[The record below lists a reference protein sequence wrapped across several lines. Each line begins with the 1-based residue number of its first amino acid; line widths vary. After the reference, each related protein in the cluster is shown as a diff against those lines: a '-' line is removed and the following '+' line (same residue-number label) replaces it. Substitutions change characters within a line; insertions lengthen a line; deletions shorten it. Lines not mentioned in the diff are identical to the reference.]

1 MRNTLQSVF
10 DYEDNTI
17 FSPFL
22 PVSSKK
28 NTSYELY
35 KNDVILK
42 NILKFNIVM
51 SCDTYYLMF
60 NFYMVRS

>member
-1 MRNTLQSVF
+1 MRNTLQRVF
-10 DYEDNTI
+10 DYEDNAI
-17 FSPFL
+17 FPPFL

-42 NILKFNIVM
+42 NIKI
-51 SCDTYYLMF
+51 
-60 NFYMVRS
+60 